1 MSRRF
6 RHAVV
11 SSVCLFWAGVHAAA
25 PKPNVLVIADMEG
38 TMGIADPALL
48 YDSTAHDLYGRAL
61 LTGEVNAAL
70 HGLLQAGAGTIL
82 FSDSHFRGANVTRE
96 QLPAD
101 LVWLAPH
108 ALEAS
113 HPQAE
118 VDAIFARYH
127 PQALVM
133 LAYHVASGGH
143 GFLPH
148 TFVSRDRVRI
158 NGREVGE
165 VAMLAALAGSYGVPV
180 VALSGD
186 AGTCGEA
193 QAWGMGAKCAASKE
207 LLPDGRL
214 ALLPLDRAEQQVR
227 QAAAAGWAAR
237 ATIAPLTLAGSERWE
252 MELRNPLQPAHAL
265 PGGVSRTGG
274 RLQWQATTF
283 RAGFRT
289 YFAVLHAL
297 GH

>member
-1 MSRRF
+1 MPRLF
-6 RHAVV
+6 RHLLV
-11 SSVCLFWAGVHAAA
+11 SSVCLFVTVQVHAAA

-48 YDSTAHDLYGRAL
+48 YDSAAHDLYGRAL

-82 FSDSHFRGANVTRE
+82 FSDSHFRGANVTRD

-108 ALEAS
+108 ALEAA
-113 HPQAE
+113 QAE
-118 VDAIFARYH
+118 VDAIFERYH

-186 AGTCGEA
+186 AGTCEEA

-214 ALLPLDRAEQQVR
+214 ALQPLDRAEQQVR
-227 QAAAAGWAAR
+227 EAAAAGWAAR
-237 ATIAPLTLAGSERWE
+237 ATIAPLTLAGSETWE
-252 MELRNPLQPAHAL
+252 MELRNPLQPARAL

-274 RLQWQATTF
+274 RLQWQATSF
-283 RAGFRT
+283 RTGFRT